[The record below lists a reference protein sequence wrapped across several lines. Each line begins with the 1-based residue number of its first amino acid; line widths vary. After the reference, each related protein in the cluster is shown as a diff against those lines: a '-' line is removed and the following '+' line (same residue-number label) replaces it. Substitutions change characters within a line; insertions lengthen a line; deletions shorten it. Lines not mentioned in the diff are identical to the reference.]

1 VKVEI
6 DFSPAQ
12 LGEIAASV
20 VAEMERQGKVMMEP
34 VRTVPYTAEEA
45 ADVLCV
51 SSRTIHRWIEADR
64 FNLIPC
70 TGRILIT
77 ADSVHAIQKGA
88 A

>member
-1 VKVEI
+1 MKVEI

-12 LGEIAASV
+12 LGEIAACV

-34 VRTVPYTAEEA
+34 QRTVPYTAEEA
-45 ADVLCV
+45 ANVLCV
-51 SSRTIHRWIEADR
+51 SSKTIRRWIEADR
-64 FNLIPC
+64 FDLIPC

-77 ADSVHAIQKGA
+77 AESVHSMQKGA

>member
-1 VKVEI
+1 MKVEI

-12 LGEIAASV
+12 LGEIAAGV

-34 VRTVPYTAEEA
+34 RRTVPYTAEEA

-51 SSRTIHRWIEADR
+51 SSKTIRRWIEAGR
-64 FNLIPC
+64 FKLIPC
-70 TGRILIT
+70 TGRVLIT